1 MPTNCQDE
9 IVETRTWRSGVEI
22 TARTNWS
29 HIARVRRALGFA
41 GDDLGRGAFVQPA
54 QRPNLVL
61 HGVRSWSSAPTR
73 AA

>member
-9 IVETRTWRSGVEI
+9 IVETRTWSSGVEI

-29 HIARVRRALGFA
+29 HIARVRRALGLA
-41 GDDLGRGAFVQPA
+41 GDDVGRGAFVQPA

-61 HGVRSWSSAPTR
+61 HGIRSWRGAPPR